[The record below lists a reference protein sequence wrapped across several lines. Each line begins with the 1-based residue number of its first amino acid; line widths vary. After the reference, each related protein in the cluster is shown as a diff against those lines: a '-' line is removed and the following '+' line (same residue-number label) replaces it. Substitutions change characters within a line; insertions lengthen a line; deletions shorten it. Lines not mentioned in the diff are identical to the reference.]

1 MKHIVFLFIL
11 FTGYS
16 CVAQDASPQ
25 LDIAMTFMRQGDYA
39 NAILVLK
46 NAHEETP
53 ADLSIAKNLALCYY
67 YQNDNKKGLQTIKPF
82 LESANSDD
90 QCFQIAAN
98 MHLALDQ
105 PKDAEKLIKT
115 GLKKFPNS
123 GGLYNELGEMQWKK
137 HDVNAIKQ
145 WEAGIQHDPSFPK
158 NYYNAARYYYFT
170 PDKIWCLLYGEIF
183 VNMEPHSQQS
193 AEIKELL
200 SESYK
205 KLFTDIL
212 PGDKTENGFSRSFL
226 HTMESQ
232 VPLASGGITT
242 ESLIMIR
249 TRFLLDW
256 NNGFAAAYPFHLFE
270 YMTKMLQEGIFDA
283 YNQWL
288 FESSHNL
295 PAYQNWINT
304 HPSEFAAFDRIQKNN
319 MFKMPAGEYY
329 HITDAKIKN

>member
-11 FTGYS
+11 FVSIS
-16 CVAQDASPQ
+16 CVAQEASPQ

-39 NAILVLK
+39 NAVLVLK
-46 NAHEETP
+46 NAHAENP
-53 ADLSIAKNLALCYY
+53 SDLSIAKNLALCYY
-67 YQNDNKKGLQTIKPF
+67 YQNDYKKGLQTINPF
-82 LESANSDD
+82 LESINSDD
-90 QCFQIAAN
+90 QCFQIAVN

-105 PKDAEKLIKT
+105 RNDAEKIIKS

-123 GGLYNELGEMQWKK
+123 GGLYNDLGEMQWKM
-137 HDVNAIKQ
+137 HDANAIKQ
-145 WEAGIQHDPSFPK
+145 WESGIQHDPSFPK
-158 NYYNAARYYYFT
+158 NYFNAARYYYLT
-170 PDKIWCLLYGEIF
+170 PNKVWCLLYGEIF

-200 SESYK
+200 AESYK

-212 PGDKTENGFSRSFL
+212 PDDKTVNGFSKSFL
-226 HTMESQ
+226 QTMQSQ
-232 VPLASGGITT
+232 SSIASAGITT

-256 NNGFAAAYPFHLFE
+256 NNRFAITYPFHLFE
-270 YMTKMLQEGIFDA
+270 YMTKMLQEGIFEA

-319 MFKMPAGEYY
+319 MFRMPVGEYY
-329 HITDAKIKN
+329 HITELKAK